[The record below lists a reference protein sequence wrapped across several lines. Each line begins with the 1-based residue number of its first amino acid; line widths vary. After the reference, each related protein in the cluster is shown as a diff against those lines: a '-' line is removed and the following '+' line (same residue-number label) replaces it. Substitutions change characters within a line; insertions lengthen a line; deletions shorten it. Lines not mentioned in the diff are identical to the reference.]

1 MPGKYLGV
9 RLDLDKEK
17 LSPSLRHLPS
27 QSLPMTTSQAWKHFW
42 HQLWLILRDIKGEEE
57 AMEVM
62 EAVEAV
68 EAMAEVV
75 EVEVEKRIMT

>member
-1 MPGKYLGV
+1 
-9 RLDLDKEK
+9 
-17 LSPSLRHLPS
+17 
-27 QSLPMTTSQAWKHFW
+27 MTTSQAWKHFW

-68 EAMAEVV
+68 EAVEAMAEVV

>member
-1 MPGKYLGV
+1 
-9 RLDLDKEK
+9 
-17 LSPSLRHLPS
+17 
-27 QSLPMTTSQAWKHFW
+27 MTTSQAWKHFW

-68 EAMAEVV
+68 EAMAEV
-75 EVEVEKRIMT
+75 M